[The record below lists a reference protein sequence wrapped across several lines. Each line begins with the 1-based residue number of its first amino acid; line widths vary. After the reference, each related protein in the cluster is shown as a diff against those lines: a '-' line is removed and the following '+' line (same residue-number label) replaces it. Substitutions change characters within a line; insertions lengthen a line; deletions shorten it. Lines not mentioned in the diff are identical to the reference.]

1 MFAVLAT
8 ALLAL
13 SGPLVGRSPHL
24 RAPRPILLEPPAVV
38 DPPLVV
44 EPAVPSAA
52 PCEFRFRLRN
62 SQRLEGIKVNDK
74 CVKLAGDTYVVQL
87 PALQQAQ
94 PPLPQSTTH

>member
-8 ALLAL
+8 AALAL

-52 PCEFRFRLRN
+52 PSLVPEVPPPLAPPQIAPSTLPVLGLCCVVACLRLRHLGYI
-62 SQRLEGIKVNDK
+62 Q
-74 CVKLAGDTYVVQL
+74 
-87 PALQQAQ
+87 
-94 PPLPQSTTH
+94 